1 MERDADVEQYGRRLL
16 PSILDAV
23 AKDDPERTFTSIA
36 RSDRLEDGFRKV
48 SFSQLAETVGYVAH
62 KLKSRFGTS
71 IAGSDTLTYMGV
83 PDLRY
88 NLVFHAAVKCGYK
101 LTSSKIFLPSPRN
114 PAHINISLMEQMGC
128 TKMLHSEELLP
139 AVKEICG
146 EKPNYECLQMEPIN
160 ELLEHRSEPFEWSR
174 SFEEAKNDPILVLHS
189 SGSTG
194 YPKPV
199 ISTHS
204 SFAVIDYDHQFPG
217 VPGRINNDFSL
228 WDFKFPGAVM
238 YDAFPPFHL
247 AGFAAKIVI
256 PLFFNVSNVFGPPLR
271 PPSGPLVVEI
281 MHRLGVNGAYLPPVI
296 VEQIFQQPNGIET
309 LRNLDVLCYA
319 GGPLSPAVGD
329 ELAKSCLIC
338 QFYGSTEVGQV
349 RQLVPKKEDWSY
361 MEFNPNNRMEF
372 QPDDDGAFELVLFA
386 DDTTEASCA
395 LNHNLPGVYEW
406 RTKDLFRPHPTK
418 AGTWKFHGR
427 KDDVLVFS
435 SGEKLNPLPMEILL
449 AGQDAIAG
457 VIMVGRGYDRP
468 ALLLEPKKNDEDPR
482 TFVDGIWG
490 AIEEGND
497 LMPSFGRILYSF
509 VIVAKPSKP
518 FIRAGKGTVV
528 RRLTEAAY
536 ADEIEAHLKF
546 LGPSITPRGSTK
558 PELTVATNGS
568 LLQTSKDFIR
578 ACMQQVAPKFSLT
591 DQGNFYTF
599 GLDSL
604 VTAELVSLLRS
615 GLARHRQDFNLSWL
629 SADTIYTNPSVE
641 SLGRILAAFLQHGS
655 PPEQRRNR
663 VAEMQ
668 SMLDF
673 YTDALPSAQTLTERP
688 PKSQGITVLLTGS
701 TGWLGKVFLTRLI
714 KSPVISAVICLDR
727 SAQALLK
734 WQAYCADHPVKL
746 GNVGKSIKF
755 ITVRFGEPR
764 LGLTP
769 ENFDAL
775 AKEFDVLV
783 HNAWKVDFNQSL
795 SSYADNLQ
803 SVRTLID
810 LSLKE
815 GRNNRFVFISS
826 ISSCGPWGP
835 THTVIGSR
843 VPEAP
848 IGNLDA
854 AIADMGYGESKQV
867 AENMLQRAS
876 EQSGLPITVIRPG
889 QIAAPS
895 LPSKE
900 GWPGQ
905 ELIPG
910 IVQTSKSLD
919 MVPSDYHEVDWVP
932 IDHLSSIVL
941 ELIISDL
948 QATPRELASYYNV
961 VHPRPTPWLEI
972 ARSIQQF
979 CGRATKLVPIAQW
992 TARLKDM
999 NSQGS
1004 TDFQRLPA
1012 LKTLRFF
1019 ETFAQRGPVARYDR
1033 ARALA
1038 ASRTMVSM
1046 GPITPEWMTAYL
1058 GMNS

>member
-1 MERDADVEQYGRRLL
+1 MERDADAEQYGRRLL
-16 PSILDAV
+16 PSILDTV
-23 AKDDPERTFTSIA
+23 AKDDPDRTFTSIA
-36 RSDRLEDGFRKV
+36 RSERLEDGFRKV
-48 SFSQLAETVGYVAH
+48 SFSQLAETVGYMTH

-71 IAGSDTLTYMGV
+71 TAGSDTLTYIGV

-88 NLVFHAAVKCGYK
+88 NVVFHAAVKCGYK
-101 LTSSKIFLPSPRN
+101 IFLPPPRN
-114 PAHINISLMEQMGC
+114 PAHINISLMEQLGC

-139 AVKEICG
+139 AIQEIRRA
-146 EKPNYECLQMEPIN
+146 KPNYECLQLEPIN
-160 ELLEHRSEPFEWSR
+160 ELLKHRSEPFEWSR

-204 SFAVIDYDHQFPG
+204 SFAVIDYDHQFPR
-217 VPGRINNDFSL
+217 VPGRINNDFAL

-247 AGFAAKIVI
+247 AGFTAKIVI
-256 PLFFNVSNVFGPPLR
+256 PLFFNVSNAFGPPLR
-271 PPSGPLVVEI
+271 PPSGALVAEI
-281 MHRLGVNGAYLPPVI
+281 MHKLGVKGAYLPPVI

-329 ELAKSCLIC
+329 ELAKSCLVC

-349 RQLVPKKEDWSY
+349 RQLVPEREDWSY
-361 MEFNPNNRMEF
+361 MEFNPNNRLEF
-372 QPDDDGAFELVLFA
+372 RPDDDGTFELVLFA

-406 RTKDLFRPHPTK
+406 RTKDLFTPHPTK
-418 AGTWKFHGR
+418 AGIWKFHGR

-435 SGEKLNPLPMEILL
+435 S
-449 AGQDAIAG
+449 
-457 VIMVGRGYDRP
+457 
-468 ALLLEPKKNDEDPR
+468 
-482 TFVDGIWG
+482 
-490 AIEEGND
+490 
-497 LMPSFGRILYSF
+497 
-509 VIVAKPSKP
+509 
-518 FIRAGKGTVV
+518 VV

-546 LGPSITPRGSTK
+546 LGPSMTPRGSTK

-578 ACMQQVAPKFSLT
+578 ACMQKVAPNFSLT
-591 DQGNFYTF
+591 DQENFYTF
-599 GLDSL
+599 DLDSL
-604 VTAELVSLLRS
+604 LTAEFASLLRS
-615 GLARHRQDFNLSWL
+615 GLTRHRQDSNLSWL

-641 SLGRILAAFLQHGS
+641 SLGRILTAFLRHGS

-701 TGWLGKVFLTRLI
+701 TGSFGKVFLTRLI
-714 KSPVISAVICLDR
+714 KSPVISAVICLNR
-727 SAQALLK
+727 SARAVLN
-734 WQAYCADHPVKL
+734 WRAYCADHPVEL
-746 GNVGKSIKF
+746 GDVNKSIKF
-755 ITVRFGEPR
+755 ITVKFGELR
-764 LGLTP
+764 LGLTT
-769 ENFDAL
+769 EKFDAL
-775 AKEFDVLV
+775 AREFDVLV

-803 SVRTLID
+803 SVRTLVD
-810 LSLKE
+810 LSLKA
-815 GRNNRFVFISS
+815 GRKNRFVFISS

-835 THTVIGSR
+835 THTVIGSQ

-848 IGNLDA
+848 VGNLDA
-854 AIADMGYGESKQV
+854 AIADMGYGESKQA
-867 AENMLQRAS
+867 AENMLHRAS

-895 LPSKE
+895 QPSKE

-919 MVPSDYHEVDWVP
+919 MVPFDYHEVDSVP

-941 ELIISDL
+941 ELVISDL
-948 QATPRELASYYNV
+948 EATPKQLVSYYNV

-979 CGRATKLVPIAQW
+979 CGQATKLVSIAQW
-992 TARLKDM
+992 TARLKDL

-1038 ASRTMVSM
+1038 ASRTMASM
-1046 GPITPEWMTAYL
+1046 DPITPEWTTAYL
-1058 GMNS
+1058 GTNS